1 MDTID
6 LMCYRQAK
14 VNDDKNQHKTIHFF
28 TYDWLFDAVY
38 EKPEQT
44 MEKLD
49 QYYALLTPEFSLYWD
64 MPKALQIYNTFK
76 NRWCGAY
83 WQSMGKLVIPT
94 VCCAGENSYDF
105 CFDGI
110 EKGSVVAISTYRC
123 EKYKTEI
130 LESYNKMLSVIN
142 PSAVICYGEP
152 FPEMKGNIKVVQPF
166 DEEELIAKLGEEEYL
181 QRKAA
186 DDLYPTR

>member
-1 MDTID
+1 
-6 LMCYRQAK
+6 
-14 VNDDKNQHKTIHFF
+14 
-28 TYDWLFDAVY
+28 
-38 EKPEQT
+38 

-64 MPKALQIYNTFK
+64 MPKALQIYNIFK

-105 CFDGI
+105 CFAGI
-110 EKGSVVAISTYRC
+110 EKGSVVAISTYRR
-123 EKYKTEI
+123 EKYKAEI

-152 FPEMKGNIKVVQPF
+152 FN
-166 DEEELIAKLGEEEYL
+166 
-181 QRKAA
+181 
-186 DDLYPTR
+186 